1 MARGARWI
9 DLLDPTREELLADA
23 PVELH
28 PRAVDRILRSPDE
41 EHEPR
46 PTLESHGDYVFGV
59 LLVAVAVPEED
70 RVFYQEIDLVLT
82 PDVALTIRKTPP
94 GGEPFD
100 LAEVQKACDAHG
112 APTTG
117 LVAYYLIDEVAER
130 YHHLI
135 DVLDDEIDEL
145 EDGIEHWPAE
155 RVRMRLSELRHD
167 VLQIRKTLSPT
178 RDAVRRVVDGRLDV
192 GDDLIFDRAHELDFA
207 DAYDKLLRATEALD
221 ISRELITSAREFHQS
236 KIGQEQNEIVKKLTV
251 IASLLL
257 VPTFIVGV
265 YGQNFD
271 RLPELHWHYGYAFS
285 WAVIVATT
293 IGQLMFFRWK
303 KWI

>member
-1 MARGARWI
+1 MGRGARWI

-28 PRAVDRILRSPDE
+28 PRALDRLLERPDA

-70 RVFYQEIDLVLT
+70 RVFYQEVDLVLT
-82 PDVALTIRKTPP
+82 PDVTLTVRKTPP
-94 GGEPFD
+94 GEEPFD
-100 LAEVQKACDAHG
+100 LGEVQQACDTHG
-112 APTTG
+112 SPSTG
-117 LVAYYLIDEVAER
+117 LVAYYLVDEIAER
-130 YHHLI
+130 YLQLI

-145 EDGIEHWPAE
+145 ENGIESWPTE

-167 VLQIRKTLSPT
+167 VLQIRRTLSPT
-178 RDAVRRVVDGRLDV
+178 RDAVRRVVDGRVDV
-192 GDDLIFDRAHELDFA
+192 GENEVFDRSLELDFA
-207 DAYDKLLRATEALD
+207 DAYDKLLRAAEALD

-236 KIGQEQNEIVKKLTV
+236 KIGQEQNEIVKKLAV

-257 VPTFIVGV
+257 FPTFLVGV

-271 RLPELHWHYGYAFS
+271 HLPELHWRHGYAFS
-285 WAVIVATT
+285 WAVIVVTT
-293 IGQLMFFRWK
+293 IGQLAFFRWK

>member
-1 MARGARWI
+1 MGRGARWI
-9 DLLDPTREELLADA
+9 DLLDPTREELLEDA
-23 PVELH
+23 PVKLH
-28 PRAVDRILRSPDE
+28 PRAVDRLLRPAE
-41 EHEPR
+41 AEHEPR

-70 RVFYQEIDLVLT
+70 RVLYQEIDLVLT
-82 PDVALTIRKTPP
+82 PEVALTVRKTPP
-94 GGEPFD
+94 GEEPFD

-112 APTTG
+112 SPSTG
-117 LVAYYLIDEVAER
+117 LVAYYLVDEIAER
-130 YHHLI
+130 YLRLI

-145 EDGIEHWPAE
+145 EDGIERWPSE
-155 RVRMRLSELRHD
+155 RVRLRLSDLRHD
-167 VLQIRKTLSPT
+167 LLQIRRTLSPT
-178 RDAVRRVVDGRLDV
+178 RDAVRRVVDGRLDI
-192 GDDLIFDRAHELDFA
+192 GEDLIFDRAHELDFA

-236 KIGQEQNEIVKKLTV
+236 KIGQEQNEVVKKLTV

-257 VPTFIVGV
+257 FPTFLVGV

-271 RLPELHWHYGYAFS
+271 HFPELHWHYGYAFS
-285 WAVIVATT
+285 WAAIVVTT
-293 IGQLMFFRWK
+293 IGQLLFFRWK